1 MKNHLLCFLFLLLG
15 SMTALAQK
23 RVSGNVTGSD
33 GFPLIGVAILEAGT
47 DNGTSSDIEGNYT
60 LDISDGA
67 TLNFSYTGFAS
78 QSIVVGGQSI
88 LDVVLQEGLALDE
101 VVVTALGIQKD
112 KKALSYSV
120 TEVGGENFSAAR
132 SMNVIQSL
140 SGKVAGVNVSST
152 ATGAGGS
159 TRVVIRGNSSIG
171 GNNQPLYVVDGVPID
186 NQNLGSAGM
195 WGGQDWGDGISSL
208 NPDDI
213 ETYTILKGNSAAA
226 LYGSRASN
234 GVILITTKSGS
245 NRKGIG
251 VEFSSQ
257 VRTENIINQLDFQ
270 DQYGHGLNGAK
281 PTTQEEALAQG
292 LISWGGKLDG
302 SSVMQFD
309 GQSRPYSAVDNNV
322 GRFYRT
328 GTTFS
333 NTLTLTGGDE
343 KYNFRFSGSALNNKD
358 VLPNSGLDRYNF
370 TVKVGAKFS
379 EKLSGT
385 VGVNYINETVNNRA
399 RLSDAPGNA
408 NYVAQ
413 VLPASIDI
421 ETLKG
426 TTDKFGANEDGTELL
441 YNDNIF
447 ITNPYWS
454 AYQFYNKSA
463 KNRMIGNIQLRYD
476 IYDGLYARGRISMD
490 RYNRRRTNLEPYGT
504 GYQPFAAIDEQSN
517 NFQELNSELIL
528 GYDKDLN
535 ETIGLSLFV
544 GGNSMTNSF
553 ETVG

>member
-1 MKNHLLCFLFLLLG
+1 MKNNLLCFLFLLLG

-171 GNNQPLYVVDGVPID
+171 GNNKPLYVVDGVPID
-186 NQNLGSAGM
+186 SQNLGYAGM

-213 ETYTILKGNSAAA
+213 ENYTC
-226 LYGSRASN
+226 
-234 GVILITTKSGS
+234 
-245 NRKGIG
+245 
-251 VEFSSQ
+251 
-257 VRTENIINQLDFQ
+257 
-270 DQYGHGLNGAK
+270 
-281 PTTQEEALAQG
+281 
-292 LISWGGKLDG
+292 
-302 SSVMQFD
+302 
-309 GQSRPYSAVDNNV
+309 
-322 GRFYRT
+322 
-328 GTTFS
+328 
-333 NTLTLTGGDE
+333 
-343 KYNFRFSGSALNNKD
+343 
-358 VLPNSGLDRYNF
+358 
-370 TVKVGAKFS
+370 
-379 EKLSGT
+379 
-385 VGVNYINETVNNRA
+385 
-399 RLSDAPGNA
+399 
-408 NYVAQ
+408 
-413 VLPASIDI
+413 
-421 ETLKG
+421 
-426 TTDKFGANEDGTELL
+426 LL
-441 YNDNIF
+441 YTSPSPRD
-447 ITNPYWS
+447 
-454 AYQFYNKSA
+454 
-463 KNRMIGNIQLRYD
+463 
-476 IYDGLYARGRISMD
+476 
-490 RYNRRRTNLEPYGT
+490 
-504 GYQPFAAIDEQSN
+504 
-517 NFQELNSELIL
+517 
-528 GYDKDLN
+528 
-535 ETIGLSLFV
+535 
-544 GGNSMTNSF
+544 
-553 ETVG
+553 